1 MNKGRIVNPIN
12 LNWKFHRGDEPRA
25 WYKGLDDSN
34 WRQVTLPHDWSVEE
48 PFSEEHSSGTGYLPG
63 GIGWYRKAIA
73 LPSNLQGKRVYI
85 TFEGVYNNS
94 QVWCNSYYIGK
105 RPYGYSSFT
114 YDITDFVSFG
124 DQETIIS
131 VKVDHKDIAD
141 SRWFTGSGIYRDVFV
156 TITDQVHIDTYGVF
170 VTTPVVSKEQAEVAV
185 KVKVANG
192 SAKDELVEIK
202 NTILDHAG
210 QAVQTVHGSMSV
222 PGDSAKETEQT
233 LIVAGPE
240 LWSPDSPYLY
250 TVRTEILRDGELVD
264 HVETPAGI
272 RWFEFDAA
280 NGFFL
285 NGANMKMKGVCVHH
299 DAGALGAAV
308 PAKVWVRR
316 LEALKELGCNAIRM
330 SHNPPASNLLDLC
343 DQMGFLVIDEAFDE
357 WEGVK
362 NKWSTGHNV
371 YPPKHFG
378 YYEDFPQWGEIDLK
392 EMVLRDRNHPS
403 IIMWSIGNEVDYPN
417 DPYCHPY
424 FETMTGNNDANKPAA
439 ERQYDP
445 NKPNAERLAVIARR
459 LAKAVKECDTTRP
472 VTAALAF
479 PELSNLTGYAEALD
493 IVGYNY
499 KEHLYEEDLR
509 KFPDRVTYGSENG
522 SSLQA
527 WLAVRDNDAISGQFI
542 WTGIDYL
549 GEAKGWPV
557 RVAGAGFMDTAGFK
571 KTSYYYRQS
580 LWSGKPVV
588 FLAAIKAEDSEKGSR
603 RWTGGVPH
611 WNWEAGEQLKVS
623 CHTNCEEVEL
633 LLNGRS
639 LGVKKL
645 ADAPELY
652 LTWETAF
659 EEGTLEAVAKGKDG
673 ETYSCVL
680 NTVTEAA
687 RLQLHADAVELQ
699 ADGLDIAHIEIQIT
713 DGEGRPVYLA
723 ENPIA
728 LTIEGPG
735 EIIGMENGDIQDLE
749 PFSSRVR
756 KAHRGKLLAY
766 VRATTE
772 AGDIV
777 VTAAAEGLQASKIT
791 IKAIGITEAVNA

>member
-1 MNKGRIVNPIN
+1 MNKGRIIANIN
-12 LNWKFHRGDEPRA
+12 LNWKFHRGEEPRG

-63 GIGWYRKAIA
+63 GIGWYRKSLH

-141 SRWFTGSGIYRDVFV
+141 SRWFTGSGIYRDVYLTV
-156 TITDQVHIDTYGVF
+156 TDQVHIDTYGVF
-170 VTTPVVSKEQAEVAV
+170 VTTPVVSEEQAEVAV
-185 KVKVANG
+185 NVRVASG
-192 SAKDELVEIK
+192 SAKDESVQIRNVL
-202 NTILDHAG
+202 LDRDG
-210 QAVQTVHGSMSV
+210 QEVQTVHGNLAV
-222 PGDSAKETEQT
+222 NGDSAKDTEQT
-233 LIVAGPE
+233 LIVAKPK

-250 TVRTEILRDGELVD
+250 TLRTEILRDGEIID
-264 HVETPAGI
+264 QVETPAGI

-285 NGANMKMKGVCVHH
+285 NGVNMKMKGVCVHH

-343 DQMGFLVIDEAFDE
+343 DRMGFLVIDEAFDE

-522 SSLQA
+522 SSLEA
-527 WLAVRDNDAISGQFI
+527 WLAVRDNDAMSGQFI

-580 LWSGKPVV
+580 LWSDNPVL
-588 FLAAIKAEDSEKGSR
+588 FLTAIKAEDSEKGSR

-611 WNWEAGEQLKVS
+611 WNWGAGEQLKVS

-633 LLNGRS
+633 FLNGRS

-652 LTWETAF
+652 LAWETAY

-673 ETYSCVL
+673 ENLTCALV
-680 NTVTEAA
+680 TVAEAA
-687 RLQLHADAVELQ
+687 RLQMKTDAAELQ
-699 ADGLDIAHIEIQIT
+699 ADGQDLAHVEIQVT
-713 DGEGRPVYLA
+713 DAEGRPVYLA
-723 ENPIA
+723 DHPIA
-728 LTIEGPG
+728 VSIEGPG
-735 EIIGMENGDIQDLE
+735 EIIGLENGDIQDLE
-749 PFSSRVR
+749 PFSSRIR

-772 AGDIV
+772 AGEIK
-777 VTAAAEGLQASKIT
+777 VTASGEGLQSCEAT
-791 IKAIGITEAVNA
+791 IQSIHRAVAVNA

>member
-1 MNKGRIVNPIN
+1 MNKGRIIIPIN

-233 LIVAGPE
+233 LIVANPK

-264 HVETPAGI
+264 HVEKPAGI

-308 PAKVWVRR
+308 PAKVWGRR

-588 FLAAIKAEDSEKGSR
+588 FLAAIKAEDPEKGSR

-687 RLQLHADAVELQ
+687 RLQLHADAAELQ

-723 ENPIA
+723 VHPIA

-756 KAHRGKLLAY
+756 KAHCGKLLAY

-772 AGDIV
+772 AGDII